1 MNKDLNEDIND
12 PEKPKPK
19 PKTKVIKEEGK
30 YKFRRST
37 VIYNFIDFIVKRIYL
52 INDDVNVGSE

>member
-12 PEKPKPK
+12 LEKPN
-19 PKTKVIKEEGK
+19 PKTKTNVIKEEGK

-37 VIYNFIDFIVKRIYL
+37 VIYNFINFIVKRIYL
-52 INDDVNVGSE
+52 INDYSDTE